1 MRSQGLTPLLTI
13 SMILLAGN
21 PVLAQDGKLDLH
33 VTPKQAYIF
42 VDGRAISEASKHH
55 VLTLSAGD
63 HKIELVNYGYQPA
76 NRTVTIT
83 AKKTSNLE
91 VTLEA
96 VGSTVSGPF
105 GAMTIEGADR
115 AAVLL
120 NGKTPDFFVGHGD
133 EFDHEWWWK
142 QELVVPPG
150 TYQVTILGGDQ
161 DLWSGP
167 VDVAANQRV
176 VVKVPKG
183 VRKTVP
189 WPRGE
194 KFSTIPRFKAGDAS
208 ATVAVAKPAA
218 NLSATATQL
227 NCGDA
232 SQLKWTTSDAPQVEV
247 APVGPVAA
255 SGEQAV
261 QPKQTT
267 TYNLTAVG
275 PGGTAISSVTVNL
288 NSAVQANLGLS
299 PGEIHY
305 KRVGDKVVEDSST
318 ALTWTATNAS
328 AVSIDPLGTVD
339 TSGNRTLQIAPQK
352 TDFGPVDETIN
363 YTLKATND
371 CGGTETKTVALH
383 IVGSI
388 EQPEIKLSMRSVYF
402 PTDRPRSTKTEAALL
417 SSEMETL
424 KGIADTFAKYLAVK
438 PDAHLVLSG
447 HADQRG
453 PEAYNKPLSERRA
466 ELAKRFL
473 VEQGIPDANIE
484 TQAYG
489 QEQNLTADQV
499 KDLLRQDTSLSDEDR
514 QKALQKLHTI
524 VLAYN
529 RRVDLTVNPAGQ
541 QSDHVYPF
549 KTDDFARLV
558 DRNGPNKE
566 EGMELAAEKK
576 KVEN

>member
-21 PVLAQDGKLDLH
+21 PGLAQDGKLDLH

-194 KFSTIPRFKAGDAS
+194 KFSTIPRFKVGDAS

-275 PGGTAISSVTVNL
+275 PGGTATSSVTVNL

-371 CGGTETKTVALH
+371 CGGAETKTVALH

-417 SSEMETL
+417 PSEMETL

-453 PEAYNKPLSERRA
+453 PGAYNKPLSERRA

-473 VEQGIPDANIE
+473 VEQGIPEANIE

-566 EGMELAAEKK
+566 GGMELAAEKK